1 MSQMVASNAGRR
13 VRTVRF
19 RTLVIAVWLVVGL
32 LRLSV
37 YTWRAYG
44 EPSPVGHWGVTTAT
58 PAENRR

>member
-1 MSQMVASNAGRR
+1 MSDAGRR

-44 EPSPVGHWGVTTAT
+44 GPAPVGHWAVTPTT
-58 PAENRR
+58 PFEGH